1 MFPQSKRDLK
11 KIRDYL
17 INESDFSKHNP
28 EWFISISYLYPYTRD
43 EIIKFH
49 KRISDVIN
57 DTFDPY
63 HLNIICKGYFI
74 EKGKKKIKTKISR
87 TTITQTNYVHDELI
101 DGQLGSHLM
110 LSLPTSPI
118 DHPNKN
124 LRKVWLKI
132 FPELD
137 GKSPKNRLSKEENKQ
152 LIADTLEYVIRDR
165 CPAFIAHGD
174 QSIDIQLIDE
184 SIPFLNTGEKGWKG
198 VLHYCT
204 KQMFCKDQ
212 FLNVLDTNNSNIS
225 VP

>member
-1 MFPQSKRDLK
+1 MFTQSKRDLK

-43 EIIKFH
+43 EIIRFH

-74 EKGKKKIKTKISR
+74 EKGQKKIKTKISR

-110 LSLPTSPI
+110 LSLPTTPI

-124 LRKVWLKI
+124 LRKVWLKM

-137 GKSPKNRLSKEENKQ
+137 GIPTKKLLSK
-152 LIADTLEYVIRDR
+152 
-165 CPAFIAHGD
+165 
-174 QSIDIQLIDE
+174 
-184 SIPFLNTGEKGWKG
+184 
-198 VLHYCT
+198 
-204 KQMFCKDQ
+204 
-212 FLNVLDTNNSNIS
+212 
-225 VP
+225 